1 MALVKCVPEM
11 FFGAQVCE
19 ANAAEGDIEEVLDT
33 HIEELIKECK
43 EEIKLI
49 PLMNGELQPFPFH
62 S

>member
-1 MALVKCVPEM
+1 M